1 MPNPRILLQG
11 GLLFGV
17 VSVVMADSGFL
28 PNLNPFQ
35 DPTGKVETFSTTGK
49 IDLTGP
55 FFQSLGTNGRSCGC
69 HQPSDA

>member
-1 MPNPRILLQG
+1 MLTPRIWLLG

-35 DPTGKVETFSTTGK
+35 DPTGKVETF
-49 IDLTGP
+49 
-55 FFQSLGTNGRSCGC
+55 QYHWENRS
-69 HQPSDA
+69 HRSVFPEPRNERA